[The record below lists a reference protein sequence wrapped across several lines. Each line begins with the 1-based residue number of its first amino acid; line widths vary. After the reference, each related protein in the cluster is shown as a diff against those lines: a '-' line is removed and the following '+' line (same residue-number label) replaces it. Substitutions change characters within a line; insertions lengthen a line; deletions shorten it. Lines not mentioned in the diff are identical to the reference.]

1 MSKAFPTLIISLLI
15 TGLCVLIAI
24 LVTAKVVTNKN
35 EVELYALK
43 VQQYEDCRWEATNN
57 YTENW
62 EQACIQTSNGCVM
75 PSADALI
82 RIDSGYKAALDR
94 CTALLQ

>member
-1 MSKAFPTLIISLLI
+1 MSRIILSFLV
-15 TGLCVLIAI
+15 TGLCVLLAVI
-24 LVTAKVVTNKN
+24 VTTKVVTNN
-35 EVELYALK
+35 EEMELYTLK
-43 VQQYEDCRWEATNN
+43 MRKYEDCRWEATNN

-62 EQACIQTSNGCVM
+62 EQACISTSKGCVM
-75 PSADALI
+75 PNEDALI